1 MATPVL
7 GKRATEAIRR
17 YIVADPRKPGAANAR
32 MAESGTPV
40 WALVPYLRLY
50 GGDYARVADDFGI
63 SKEAA
68 EAADVYYHQNK
79 AAIEARI
86 AANFDE

>member
-7 GKRATEAIRR
+7 GKRAAESIRR
-17 YIVADPRKPGAANAR
+17 HIIANPRNAGAANAKV
-32 MAESGTPV
+32 ADSGTPV
-40 WALVPYLRLY
+40 WALVPYLKLY
-50 GGDYARVADDFGI
+50 EGDYARVAEEFRI
-63 SKEAA
+63 PIEAA
-68 EAADVYYHQNK
+68 EAADAYYRKNQ